1 MEHIVQFAIN
11 IDDNKIRDAVVETT
25 ERQIINDI
33 RRDVEEIIYES
44 QYNYRNGG
52 KTVDKDNPRDWVKEA
67 VGKVIEENK
76 DQIVTMAVENLARNM
91 TRTKL
96 VRDKIGE
103 VIAE

>member
-11 IDDNKIRDAVVETT
+11 IDDNKIRDAVVETA

-44 QYNYRNGG
+44 KYNYRNGG
-52 KTVDKDNPRDWVKEA
+52 KTIDKDYPRDWVKEA

-76 DQIVTMAVENLARNM
+76 DQIVTMAVENLSRNM